1 MKISN
6 EMLIIRMS
14 YVLGDLNVSKFFID
28 KIYEKKKFKK
38 SEDKLSLSQL
48 IEEYLFAWEV
58 A

>member
-1 MKISN
+1 
-6 EMLIIRMS
+6 MLIIRMS

-28 KIYEKKKFKK
+28 KIYEKKKFQK

>member
-1 MKISN
+1 VKISN

-28 KIYEKKKFKK
+28 KIYEKKKFQK

>member
-28 KIYEKKKFKK
+28 KIYEKKKFQK

>member
-14 YVLGDLNVSKFFID
+14 YVLGDLNVSRFFID
-28 KIYEKKKFKK
+28 KIYEKKKFQK